1 MPNTGGGSQEGF
13 GNRIQARTDGASLGA
28 KKTQETLI
36 AALREADWLTAERA
50 LAWCRILAAMFVLI
64 TIVWLGLSHGGRDM
78 SGKAIGT
85 DFVSFWTASR
95 FATDGH
101 AASAYDIT
109 AHAAAQHALIPT
121 KQLDYTAFFYP
132 PTFLLLCLP
141 LATLPYLWA
150 LVAWLAAG
158 FIPLFASLRR
168 LLPQR
173 WAIVPIMAYPALFV
187 NAGHGQNGFLSGAC
201 FGGGTLLLQRRPFF
215 AGICLGILVYKP
227 HLLLGV
233 PVALFAARRW
243 AVLFGAMTSAVGLSV
258 LSWLVLGKDAWRGF
272 LHVSPLAR
280 ATLEQGF
287 VDFGKMQSVFAAIRL
302 FHGSIGFAYVAQTL
316 VAISVCVLLARIA
329 ARRPGAPAEGA
340 LMVSATLVCTP
351 FLLDYDLVCLSL
363 PIAWIVAEAHR
374 TEWQPW
380 EKIVVLAAYALP
392 LLSRSVATM
401 TGTPIAPIILVA
413 LLLIVARRAAAC
425 QSAAW
430 AAPVGS
436 QSSVDRATPIT
447 FATVS
452 IANRP

>member
-1 MPNTGGGSQEGF
+1 
-13 GNRIQARTDGASLGA
+13 
-28 KKTQETLI
+28 
-36 AALREADWLTAERA
+36 
-50 LAWCRILAAMFVLI
+50 
-64 TIVWLGLSHGGRDM
+64 
-78 SGKAIGT
+78 
-85 DFVSFWTASR
+85 
-95 FATDGH
+95 
-101 AASAYDIT
+101 
-109 AHAAAQHALIPT
+109 
-121 KQLDYTAFFYP
+121 
-132 PTFLLLCLP
+132 
-141 LATLPYLWA
+141 
-150 LVAWLAAG
+150 
-158 FIPLFASLRR
+158 
-168 LLPQR
+168 
-173 WAIVPIMAYPALFV
+173 
-187 NAGHGQNGFLSGAC
+187 
-201 FGGGTLLLQRRPFF
+201 
-215 AGICLGILVYKP
+215 
-227 HLLLGV
+227 
-233 PVALFAARRW
+233 
-243 AVLFGAMTSAVGLSV
+243 MTSAVGLSV

-272 LHVSPLAR
+272 LHVSPLAPQ
-280 ATLEQGF
+280 LLDHGF

-363 PIAWIVAEAHR
+363 PIAWIVAEAQR

-413 LLLIVARRAAAC
+413 LLLIVARRAAAG

-436 QSSVDRATPIT
+436 QSIFDRATPIT
-447 FATVS
+447 SATVS